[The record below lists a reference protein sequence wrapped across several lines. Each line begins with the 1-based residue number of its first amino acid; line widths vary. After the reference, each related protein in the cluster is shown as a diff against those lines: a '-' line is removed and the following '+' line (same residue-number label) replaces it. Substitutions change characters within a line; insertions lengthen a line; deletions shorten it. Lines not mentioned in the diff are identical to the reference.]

1 PGCGSSHILSS
12 TLNIGISTSW
22 NSETRTASGF
32 TSPDSSAETWL
43 GIPQTTVFLRLHAS
57 RLLLS
62 VGPADSMAARRVRS
76 PDYSFLLL
84 HSAGAPLFCP
94 QAARSPFQLDVRH
107 VRGFHSGLRHYA
119 PDGSVDGM
127 ARQLP

>member
-1 PGCGSSHILSS
+1 
-12 TLNIGISTSW
+12 
-22 NSETRTASGF
+22 
-32 TSPDSSAETWL
+32 
-43 GIPQTTVFLRLHAS
+43 
-57 RLLLS
+57 
-62 VGPADSMAARRVRS
+62 MAARRVRS

-107 VRGFHSGLRHYA
+107 VRGFHSGLRHHA

-127 ARQLP
+127 ARQLPGIRSDQSDYRIGIRDDSAAAITTGS